1 MTKSLDWYKARPNY
15 TDITGLSDVRRLPRK
30 GKIRLG
36 IRVKKPKADPRC
48 KHDLKEMC
56 GYCSF
61 PKDVDYFVVPPEV
74 QAVYGEKPKE
84 LDIFIPTEDKGMFF
98 PASLKWY
105 TGPRL
110 MCRGDGKTALRLDPD
125 KGTMKTIDCPCE
137 HYGKDCFPRASLM
150 VMLPSVTM
158 AGVYQIDT
166 GSTATIIS
174 LNSTIEY
181 LQDFLIGRIAFIPLK
196 LKREAQKLQTPEGKT
211 VNKYLMKLEFVGNIE
226 DVARLRSKDAIQQ
239 LVQGS
244 PQPLALPPA
253 AEDAP
258 EDEDAIEFTGGPGS
272 VLHTEKLTP
281 PDVVPTSAETEEPFP
296 QEAQE
301 PEEAEPVVDVAK
313 YVPYQEPPEIER
325 PPEPKPETPK
335 KNEYVEKIAQALHSS
350 TSKTFLNAKW
360 QEMVVNNKNL
370 TGPQKVEL
378 QASYLEAM
386 KKFKGQK

>member
-1 MTKSLDWYKARPNY
+1 M
-15 TDITGLSDVRRLPRK
+15 
-30 GKIRLG
+30 
-36 IRVKKPKADPRC
+36 C
-48 KHDLKEMC
+48 LK
-56 GYCSF
+56 CSY
-61 PKDVDYFVVPPEV
+61 PKDVDYFVCPPEV
-74 QAVYGEKPKE
+74 QEIYGEKPKE

-105 TGPRL
+105 AGPRL
-110 MCRGDGKTALRLDPD
+110 MCRGDGKTALRLDPT
-125 KGTMKTIDCPCE
+125 KGTMTTIDCTCE
-137 HYGKDCFPRASLM
+137 HYGVDCFPRASLM
-150 VMLPSVTM
+150 VMLPRVTM

-226 DVARLRSKDAIQQ
+226 DVARLRSRDAIQQ
-239 LVQGS
+239 LVQGGG
-244 PQPLALPPA
+244 PERIALPPA
-253 AEDAP
+253 PTEEP
-258 EDEDAIEFTGGPGS
+258 PDEEIEITGGPGT
-272 VLHTEKLTP
+272 VLPHDMTP
-281 PDVVPTSAETEEPFP
+281 PDQTVGDTIGPKA
-296 QEAQE
+296 
-301 PEEAEPVVDVAK
+301 
-313 YVPYQEPPEIER
+313 YQEPPEIEHER
-325 PPEPKPETPK
+325 EPGADEGEDEVPFPDPEPPPPPPPPPK
-335 KNEYVEKIAQALHSS
+335 KDEYMEKIAQALHTS

-378 QASYLEAM
+378 QVSYVDAM